1 MANFQMAKAPG
12 NNSHVLFE
20 FHVATEL
27 LLAPPDFMVCDVVL
41 SFA

>member
-20 FHVATEL
+20 FHVVTEL
-27 LLAPPDFMVCDVVL
+27 LLAPPAFMVCDFVL